1 MSWLLRRLRHERA
14 GCSSGGEWLLPPEG
28 TAHSAAL
35 GLGCCAVVAQRG
47 HHCCRS
53 EWCKQACN
61 TRLCAHCLREIVFSP
76 GGTAAAALRLGAAA
90 RRGHRCCRSLVG
102 ELARHTPQTRC
113 LTCVWRCIVMKVV
126 FSLLHDCLVLYFAR
140 HVSVPRSMMCYC
152 CLRVCFDC
160 RESIVSLCVFWLFCV
175 LFFP

>member
-1 MSWLLRRLRHERA
+1 MLGPLRGMSWLLRRLRHERA

-47 HHCCRS
+47 YHSCRS

-113 LTCVWRCIVMKVV
+113 LTCVWRCIVMKAV
-126 FSLLHDCLVLYFAR
+126 FSLRFTIVL
-140 HVSVPRSMMCYC
+140 C
-152 CLRVCFDC
+152 CILLDM
-160 RESIVSLCVFWLFCV
+160 SLC
-175 LFFP
+175 PAQ